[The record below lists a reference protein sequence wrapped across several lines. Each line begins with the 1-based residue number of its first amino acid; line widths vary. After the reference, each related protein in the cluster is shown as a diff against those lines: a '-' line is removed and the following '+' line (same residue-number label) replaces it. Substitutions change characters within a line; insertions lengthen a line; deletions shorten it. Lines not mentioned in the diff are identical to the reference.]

1 MERSPSEVSQPLSV
15 SPRPW
20 RPLPD
25 VPAGL
30 LYSHPFFVLCRVVL
44 LAEAQGSMLLALLIV
59 ATQDGLRR
67 QMTAV
72 VSLGRPGLG
81 SLLKRKGDNGV
92 SDSDSCDKREF
103 RKEQSVSQKHRSGRE
118 ARVRVSTQRTLC
130 WVSTAGA
137 RPPWPSSHGD
147 REGSP

>member
-1 MERSPSEVSQPLSV
+1 MERSPSEVSRPLSV

-92 SDSDSCDKREF
+92 SDSDSCDKHEF
-103 RKEQSVSQKHRSGRE
+103 RKGAERVAEALVWERS
-118 ARVRVSTQRTLC
+118 
-130 WVSTAGA
+130 
-137 RPPWPSSHGD
+137 PSSGLNPAHTLLGEHS
-147 REGSP
+147 RCSPSLAVISR